1 MSVRELPVGV
11 NRPRT
16 HLVIGGTGT
25 VGSAIVSR
33 LLAANTGDLV
43 RVLSRDDSKQFE
55 LWDGMG
61 RDARL
66 RMLLGDVRDRE
77 RLTRAFEG
85 VDTVFHA
92 AGLKHVTGCEYNPF
106 EAVKTNVV
114 GTQNVIDAAIASNVR
129 RVVFTSTDKA
139 ANPSSTMGASKLLGE
154 RLMTAARL
162 HKGPARTVF
171 ASVRFGN
178 VVGSRG
184 SVVPAFARQ
193 IREGGP
199 IRISDPDVTRYII
212 TCEEAIDLVF
222 EAADRATGGEVFV
235 LKMPAVRLGDLA
247 TLMTELLAPRYGHR
261 VEDIPIEITGAASG
275 EKPFEELLTPEEA
288 LRAVD
293 VGRMI
298 AILPTREERDAL
310 AGTPGVEAQIS
321 DEVEVLPREEIATY
335 LGAVLREAA

>member
-1 MSVRELPVGV
+1 MNVRELSSAAA
-11 NRPRT
+11 RPRIQ
-16 HLVIGGTGT
+16 LAIGGTGT
-25 VGSAIVSR
+25 VGSAIVER
-33 LLAANTGDLV
+33 LLAQNGSDDV

-55 LWDGMG
+55 LWDRLG
-61 RDARL
+61 RNDRL
-66 RMLLGDVRDRE
+66 RMLLGDLRDRE
-77 RLTRAFEG
+77 RLMRAFEG

-114 GTQNVIDAAIASNVR
+114 GTQNVIDAAIACGVR
-129 RVVFTSTDKA
+129 RLVFTSTDKA

-162 HKGPARTVF
+162 HKGPAPTVF
-171 ASVRFGN
+171 CSVRFGN
-178 VVGSRG
+178 VFGSRG

-193 IREGGP
+193 ISQGGP
-199 IRISDPDVTRYII
+199 ILISDPNVTRYVI

-222 EAADRATGGEVFV
+222 EAAERATGGEVFV

-247 TLMTELLAPRYGHR
+247 TMMTEILAPRYGYR
-261 VEDIPIEITGAASG
+261 VEDIPIQVTGAASG

-298 AILPTREERDAL
+298 VILPTRDERDAL
-310 AGTPGVEAQIS
+310 ADSVGVKAQIS
-321 DEVEVLPREEIATY
+321 DEIELLPREEIAAY
-335 LGAVLREAA
+335 LGALLREAA

>member
-1 MSVRELPVGV
+1 MTVRKLTTAARGTT
-11 NRPRT
+11 T

-25 VGSAIVSR
+25 VGSAIVRR
-33 LLAANTGDLV
+33 LLATNAEDQI
-43 RVLSRDDSKQFE
+43 RILSRDDSKQFE
-55 LWDGMG
+55 LWDALG
-61 RDARL
+61 REPRL

-85 VDTVFHA
+85 VDTVFHV

-106 EAVKTNVV
+106 EAVKTNVL
-114 GTQNVIDAAIASNVR
+114 GTQNVIDAAIAGNVR

-171 ASVRFGN
+171 SSVRFGN
-178 VVGSRG
+178 VLGSRG
-184 SVVPAFARQ
+184 SVIPAFTRQ
-193 IREGGP
+193 IRDGGP

-212 TCEEAIDLVF
+212 NLDEAIDLVF

-247 TLMTELLAPRYGHR
+247 TMMTEILAPRYGHR
-261 VEDIPIEITGAASG
+261 VEDIPIQITGAASG
-275 EKPFEELLTPEEA
+275 EKPFEELLTLEEA
-288 LRAVD
+288 LRAID

-298 AILPTREERDAL
+298 AILPTLEERDAL
-310 AGTPGVEAQIS
+310 ASATGAEAQIS
-321 DEVEVLPREEIATY
+321 DAIEVLPREEIAAY
-335 LGAVLREAA
+335 LGELLREAA

>member
-1 MSVRELPVGV
+1 
-11 NRPRT
+11 
-16 HLVIGGTGT
+16 VIGGTGT

-33 LLAANTGDLV
+33 LLAAGTRDLV

-55 LWDGMG
+55 LWDSMG
-61 RDARL
+61 RDSRL

-77 RLTRAFEG
+77 RLMRAFEG
-85 VDTVFHA
+85 IDTVFHA
-92 AGLKHVTGCEYNPF
+92 AGLKHVSGCEYNPF

-247 TLMTELLAPRYGHR
+247 TLMTELLAPRHGHR
-261 VEDIPIEITGAASG
+261 VEDIPIEITGPASG